1 MEDRTENNIAE
12 DALQQ
17 GNDERKLSNT
27 NGWGIDADPE
37 NDPTYPMKHYNGD
50 DHKRSHYQRPPQQPQ
65 TVEILKTIERKN
77 VSATFGTSVPPSG
90 LSGMIRR
97 YAFKYS
103 EDSYRHWLPLVI
115 ADRVNVVEGI
125 VDDLI
130 HGHVPNI
137 FAEKGGRAAW
147 KYNRNGMIWKLAIG
161 AGVAVGIAALMYA
174 KSQVGKKK
182 LQVS

>member
-1 MEDRTENNIAE
+1 MENRTENNIAE

-17 GNDERKLSNT
+17 GNDESKLANI
-27 NGWGIDADPE
+27 NGWGVDADPE
-37 NDPTYPMKHYNGD
+37 NDPTYPMKHWNGD
-50 DHKRSHYQRPPQQPQ
+50 DHKRSHYHRPPQQPQ

-130 HGHVPNI
+130 HGHIPNI
-137 FAEKGGRAAW
+137 FAEKGGKAAW
-147 KYNRNGMIWKLAIG
+147 KYNRKGMIRKLAIG
-161 AGVAVGIAALMYA
+161 AGVAIGIAALMYA
-174 KSQVGKKK
+174 KSQTGKKK
-182 LQVS
+182 LKVS